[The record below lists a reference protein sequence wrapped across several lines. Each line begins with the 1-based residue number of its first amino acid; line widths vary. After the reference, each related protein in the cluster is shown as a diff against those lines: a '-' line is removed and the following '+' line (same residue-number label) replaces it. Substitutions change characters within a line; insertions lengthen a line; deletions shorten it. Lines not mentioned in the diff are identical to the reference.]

1 MSTSPP
7 ALRGAGTAAGAAFI
21 PTIILLE
28 LFGGLIQGWITPLL
42 GVISHEYH
50 VSGGAVSW
58 ILTVGLLSSAV
69 SVPLL
74 TILSDRFGARRMLVT
89 AAVFSALG
97 SVLIALAPNFPLL
110 LLGSIVQGPV
120 AALLPIEMSL
130 LKHHRPQQAGRI
142 IGLLVGSLTFGIAMG
157 GLVSGFLLESTGSLV
172 LTQLIGAIPLVI
184 LALLLRFTVPFTPSD
199 PGRVVDWAGAGV
211 FGIVLIGIMIGLSSG
226 PSAGWGAPATL
237 LALGIGL
244 VAIIVFVIVES
255 RAHTPLF
262 DVKLLR
268 AHNLTIPLLLGV
280 FMAMPLFG
288 AQTPTVL
295 FLGTDPQIAGYGTG
309 TSTSSVGLI
318 LAIVSLA
325 ATVGSFVGPW
335 AKRLMGARATIVVTA
350 LIMAVSTAALVT
362 GVTSVVVATMLFAIP
377 SLGGGILM
385 AVLPDVVLV
394 RAPAEAA
401 ASVSGLYNT
410 GRSLGG
416 SVAGAVIAAIMAGF
430 ATVPDGAV
438 AATPFA
444 AFQTIWIMLAA
455 VCVVLAL
462 LALLLRTP
470 AQAET
475 TAYKSPFPAAPIG
488 ADS

>member
-1 MSTSPP
+1 
-7 ALRGAGTAAGAAFI
+7 
-21 PTIILLE
+21 
-28 LFGGLIQGWITPLL
+28 
-42 GVISHEYH
+42 
-50 VSGGAVSW
+50 
-58 ILTVGLLSSAV
+58 
-69 SVPLL
+69 
-74 TILSDRFGARRMLVT
+74 
-89 AAVFSALG
+89 
-97 SVLIALAPNFPLL
+97 
-110 LLGSIVQGPV
+110 
-120 AALLPIEMSL
+120 
-130 LKHHRPQQAGRI
+130 
-142 IGLLVGSLTFGIAMG
+142 
-157 GLVSGFLLESTGSLV
+157 
-172 LTQLIGAIPLVI
+172 
-184 LALLLRFTVPFTPSD
+184 
-199 PGRVVDWAGAGV
+199 
-211 FGIVLIGIMIGLSSG
+211 
-226 PSAGWGAPATL
+226 
-237 LALGIGL
+237 
-244 VAIIVFVIVES
+244 
-255 RAHTPLF
+255 
-262 DVKLLR
+262 
-268 AHNLTIPLLLGV
+268 
-280 FMAMPLFG
+280 
-288 AQTPTVL
+288 
-295 FLGTDPQIAGYGTG
+295 
-309 TSTSSVGLI
+309 
-318 LAIVSLA
+318 
-325 ATVGSFVGPW
+325 
-335 AKRLMGARATIVVTA
+335 
-350 LIMAVSTAALVT
+350 MAVSTAALVT